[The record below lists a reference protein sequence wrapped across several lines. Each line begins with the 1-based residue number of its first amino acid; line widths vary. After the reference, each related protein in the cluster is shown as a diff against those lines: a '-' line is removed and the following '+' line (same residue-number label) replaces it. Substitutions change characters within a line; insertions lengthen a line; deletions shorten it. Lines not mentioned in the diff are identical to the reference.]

1 QAHVRQF
8 LMAHGL
14 DRQSRQQLESWWNVQ
29 WSTRWQ
35 VAGDIRRQT
44 LLQCSCGYHSLT
56 ARKAKVPMQIAEE
69 KGTPSNA
76 RRNPYDFTGCLAHV
90 EITERDSDGA
100 VSRIMGYLCH
110 NDECKSSVLKRIPAI
125 PLHLH
130 VYEVALEQL
139 KSGASIAAIQAKN
152 NAMLNSRGYHDMET
166 YDPSTANYRYNFLP
180 RDSSYLYHLF
190 NKSQGINTRVPPQ
203 YNLHE
208 WLDPYS
214 SCFRP
219 EIHQAVFHYSKRAEA
234 GDRLKVCI
242 ATEDMNQSA
251 WEYTHHSILMLDGTF
266 GLCSSRLLLF
276 IAMGVDAERKGV
288 PLALFLFSA
297 PTGSRATH
305 AGYSTEI
312 LAELLKIWK
321 THLSQGR
328 AESFTPY
335 VAITDTDVKERGAL
349 LQVWPSIWLLLCR
362 FHIRQCWTNRRDQ
375 LFKGRQGE
383 VLKSHVHGRLLS
395 LEDLLL
401 NSVDYEAAQ
410 KLIEDER
417 SHFTALSK
425 LGDPGAATAA
435 RVGAQYLDYLSATW
449 MPKSLWQ
456 GWSLKARMVASTILG
471 VPVESIITTT
481 NHLESFNHVLKNKY
495 IPQWQHSGT
504 HLQFDFLIHI
514 LIIRILPEIFATRRH
529 RQQYQ
534 NWVNLRFEKYAGGA
548 NLSKV
553 LQEERRVLQAIQ
565 KGSKACWWAADRQ
578 RDESAV
584 AILRAGLLNGI
595 TRDVS
600 EHQFEAVC
608 YSTANPTSTPY
619 RVTIHRIGYASC
631 TCLDF
636 VHRGGACKHLR
647 ALRIRLDAWVSS
659 GHLPTFYYPGTPA
672 AAKEIEEPLQ
682 PPALSEQGATAAI
695 INNLL
700 VLQDMAG
707 VEDPEDGIGPAMPGE
722 AAVSEVDEQGEGSKP
737 LSSRCNLSTEEAEQF
752 QTVSDANRSPMAKM
766 THDHRQVRRDWP
778 FKSSSELNSS

>member
-1 QAHVRQF
+1 MARLLTMANIQPNPDVLDLWRLSLHRIVLLAVISISCSHLVLAFADGWVVWRVSVGKPTFHILPMHPTTPKSSKPLSRPRKLYAKPELDKLAFDAAQQSAAGAIYEHGDSISQQYIPDSLTEQAHVRQF

-14 DRQSRQQLESWWNVQ
+14 DRQSRQQLESRWNVQ

-35 VAGDIRRQT
+35 VAGDIWRRT
-44 LLQCSCGYHSLT
+44 LLQCLT
-56 ARKAKVPMQIAEE
+56 ARKAKVPMQIAED

-76 RRNPYDFTGCLAHV
+76 RHNPYDFTGCLAHV
-90 EITERDSDGA
+90 EITECDSDGA

-139 KSGASIAAIQAKN
+139 KSGARSTKQSSTTPKEQK
-152 NAMLNSRGYHDMET
+152 LET
-166 YDPSTANYRYNFLP
+166 
-180 RDSSYLYHLF
+180 DS
-190 NKSQGINTRVPPQ
+190 
-203 YNLHE
+203 
-208 WLDPYS
+208 
-214 SCFRP
+214 
-219 EIHQAVFHYSKRAEA
+219 
-234 GDRLKVCI
+234 
-242 ATEDMNQSA
+242 
-251 WEYTHHSILMLDGTF
+251 
-266 GLCSSRLLLF
+266 
-276 IAMGVDAERKGV
+276 
-288 PLALFLFSA
+288 
-297 PTGSRATH
+297 
-305 AGYSTEI
+305 STEI

-328 AESFTPY
+328 AESFTLY

-349 LQVWPSIWLLLCR
+349 LQVSHSAMLDKPERSAIQR
-362 FHIRQCWTNRRDQ
+362 KT
-375 LFKGRQGE
+375 GRGTE
-383 VLKSHVHGRLLS
+383 KPHDPNPKAS
-395 LEDLLL
+395 LL

-471 VPVESIITTT
+471 VPVESIITMT

-495 IPQWQHSGT
+495 IPQWQHSGA
-504 HLQFDFLIHI
+504 HLWFDFLIHI

-534 NWVNLRFEKYAGGA
+534 NWVNLQFEKYAGGT

-565 KGSKACWWAADRQ
+565 KGSKACWWAADHQ
-578 RDESAV
+578 RDELAV

-619 RVTIHRIGYASC
+619 QVTIHRIGYASC

-682 PPALSEQGATAAI
+682 PPALSEQGAMAAI

-752 QTVSDANRSPMAKM
+752 QTV
-766 THDHRQVRRDWP
+766 RRDWP